1 MSARDGAVI
10 GEMDA
15 GKADACAGG
24 VIHRPGDR
32 RRGVALLGGLTTG
45 GVRDMLRGIVV
56 KTTV

>member
-32 RRGVALLGGLTTG
+32 HGAL
-45 GVRDMLRGIVV
+45 RSWVV
-56 KTTV
+56 SPQGACGTCCEASW